1 MSKASSLV
9 PALTPLA
16 LAEKYRKMPKIF
28 CDWSV
33 RIVRSKPSAR
43 MISFFPKKPSGESM
57 VMFCNALKH
66 RAALLAFV
74 FAFGMRSS
82 LLASDPVSF
91 DAIAAE
97 LTAVPQNLLK
107 LIHTP
112 EVQKELNLEGDSLK
126 AFLEELAVIDGLWWR
141 VRIRPEEEQRKV
153 IANQEQLLIDSLTKY
168 VSAEKMER
176 LKQIELQSQGTRIFA
191 RPDVAKTV
199 SLTKTQ
205 ASKLND
211 LYAST
216 DRAAKKLL
224 GLKAQDKKL
233 LAEAQA
239 AKEAEAKGIAET
251 LTSTQRTA
259 FNKLMGNP
267 FDTQKLT
274 RIYPLAPELIESGHW
289 AGGAATKLADN
300 RGKVV
305 LLHFYAFQC
314 HNCVANFN
322 HYNRWHE
329 QLSKRGVSVIGIQT
343 PETATER
350 DVKQVQNAAK
360 EKGFQFPVLIDIKSS
375 NWDAWSNTMWP
386 TVYVIDKKGY
396 IRFWWQGELN
406 WEGATVDKTIE
417 KVVEELLAE

>member
-1 MSKASSLV
+1 MIQ
-9 PALTPLA
+9 LA
-16 LAEKYRKMPKIF
+16 N
-28 CDWSV
+28 S
-33 RIVRSKPSAR
+33 
-43 MISFFPKKPSGESM
+43 
-57 VMFCNALKH
+57 LKH
-66 RAALLAFV
+66 RAGLLALV
-74 FAFGMRSS
+74 VAFGLQSS
-82 LLASDPVSF
+82 LSASDPISF
-91 DAIAAE
+91 DAIPAD

-112 EVQKELNLEGDSLK
+112 EVQKELKLDGDSLDS
-126 AFLEELAVIDGLWWR
+126 FLEELAVIDGLWWR

-153 IANQEQLLIDSLTKY
+153 IANQEQLLIDSLSKY
-168 VSAEKMER
+168 VSPEKMER

-191 RPDVAKTV
+191 RPDVAKVV

-205 ASKLND
+205 TSKLND
-211 LYAST
+211 LYAET
-216 DRAAKKLL
+216 DRVAKKRQ
-224 GLKAQDKKL
+224 GAKAQDKKL

-239 AKEAEAKGIAET
+239 AKDAEAKGITEI
-251 LTSTQRTA
+251 LTAAQRT
-259 FNKLMGNP
+259 FFSKLMGDP

-289 AGGAATKLADN
+289 AGGEATKLVDN

-360 EKGFQFPVLIDIKSS
+360 EKGFKFPVLIDVKNT

-406 WEGATVDKTIE
+406 WDGATVDKTIE
-417 KVVEELLAE
+417 KILDDLLLE